1 VDALQS
7 DLQRQI
13 RVVERDLVA
22 AQEDVLMALLIDPE
36 LSSVSIVFIGHFNPS
51 IFQPYWFAANELVS
65 EEAARS
71 AQISVIHPD
80 IAAFTID
87 MHFSLQVTRDR
98 FAIDRAVA
106 PWIVISDLA
115 VRTFGTV
122 LPHTPIGRMG
132 INRLVHF
139 RVKDEA
145 TREKIGLLLA
155 PREPWGEFG
164 RRVSGAT
171 GTKHGGLQSLT
182 LLQRDVEDR
191 PGGWIQAKI
200 EPSSRIGEGGSG
212 MYMEIN
218 DHYEIEN
225 WTVPKDA
232 QEIIR
237 ILDQQFDRSVAES
250 ENIINQIMS
259 LNP

>member
-1 VDALQS
+1 
-7 DLQRQI
+7 
-13 RVVERDLVA
+13 
-22 AQEDVLMALLIDPE
+22 MALLIDPE
-36 LSSVSIVFIGHFNPS
+36 LGSVGIVLVGQFNPS

-65 EEAARS
+65 EEAAKS

-87 MHFSLQVTRDR
+87 MHFNLQVTRDR
-98 FAIDRAVA
+98 FAIDTAVA
-106 PWIVISDLA
+106 PWIAISDLA
-115 VRTFGTV
+115 VRIFGGL

-132 INRLVHF
+132 INRMVHF

-164 RRVSGAT
+164 RRVSGGT
-171 GTKHGGLQSLT
+171 GQKHGGLQSLS
-182 LLQRDVEDR
+182 LLQRDVGDR
-191 PGGWIQAKI
+191 PGGWIQPKL
-200 EPSSRIGEGGSG
+200 EPSSRIGDGRTGI
-212 MYMEIN
+212 YMEIN

-225 WTVPKDA
+225 WALPKDA
-232 QEIIR
+232 QEIIG
-237 ILDQQFDRSVAES
+237 ILDKRFDSSIAES